1 MIKAGAMVNARATK
15 VLITRSPLQEV
26 ETYDLRD
33 AKTDSVL
40 VYPGNA
46 VEFTGEAGSA
56 SATGFYFIGGEI
68 VSGGQKDF
76 HQGLTLTQAILAS
89 GGIKKS
95 SVRKAILRRKNQLGL
110 LSPLEFDLNAV
121 KAGKQPDP
129 MIKAGDTIEIVN

>member
-76 HQGLTLTQAILAS
+76 FTRPHALS
-89 GGIKKS
+89 GRYCI
-95 SVRKAILRRKNQLGL
+95 RRSKRRSEKGNCT
-110 LSPLEFDLNAV
+110 PE
-121 KAGKQPDP
+121 K
-129 MIKAGDTIEIVN
+129 